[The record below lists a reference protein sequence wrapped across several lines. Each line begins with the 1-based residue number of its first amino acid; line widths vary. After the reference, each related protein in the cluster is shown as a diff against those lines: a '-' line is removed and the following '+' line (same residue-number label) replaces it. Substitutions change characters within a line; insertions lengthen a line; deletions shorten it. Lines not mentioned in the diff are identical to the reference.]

1 MMNRLSFFGM
11 TNLTQLSLMG
21 NYNCMENAMP
31 KSGKMTLKV
40 VETFTSKNF
49 GTCAKTIKV
58 GNNKPIA
65 INQVDKETFGEVEM
79 SADTKAQVVAWAKCE
94 LAQREWK
101 SRKCFSQQA
110 KTNNTKGINRLRT
123 LLEFL
128 GQGKMSL
135 VKAPKKTTTKKA
147 TAKPS
152 VTSELAKAIE
162 SLSPEVQNAFLAM
175 AKIQGRK

>member
-1 MMNRLSFFGM
+1 MILFFSFIYY
-11 TNLTQLSLMG
+11 LL
-21 NYNCMENAMP
+21 
-31 KSGKMTLKV
+31 
-40 VETFTSKNF
+40 
-49 GTCAKTIKV
+49 I
-58 GNNKPIA
+58 
-65 INQVDKETFGEVEM
+65 
-79 SADTKAQVVAWAKCE
+79 
-94 LAQREWK
+94 WK

>member
-21 NYNCMENAMP
+21 NYNRMENAMP

-110 KTNNTKGINRLRT
+110 KTNNTKGINRLRK

-135 VKAPKKTTTKKA
+135 VKAPKKTTTKA
-147 TAKPS
+147 TTKPKVS
-152 VTSELAKAIE
+152 NELADAI
-162 SLSPEVQNAFLAM
+162 SKLSPEVQNAFLAM